1 VAQLCHCGA
10 ERWVYFADFACF
22 LGIKEWH
29 WFCFKELAF
38 RAMAQWKAIWRNFYG
53 EDIRH

>member
-1 VAQLCHCGA
+1 VH
-10 ERWVYFADFACF
+10 FTDFVGF

-29 WFCFKELAF
+29 WSCFKELAF
-38 RAMAQWKAIWRNFYG
+38 RAVAQWKAIWRNFYG